1 MTEPSAPPP
10 YSLSE
15 ENDFLRREIERL
27 KKDMRLL
34 VQASVAETGKKHDL
48 KIPFLGV
55 RGTV

>member
-34 VQASVAETGKKHDL
+34 VQASVAETGKNMIWKS
-48 KIPFLGV
+48 PFLA
-55 RGTV
+55 